1 VSGVYTD
8 INTVTEESFKRTSEV
23 VCANFSSRFI
33 YNHLIETYQG
43 YGYELI
49 EVPKDTLD
57 NRILFILEFLN
68 NFQV

>member
-1 VSGVYTD
+1 M
-8 INTVTEESFKRTSEV
+8 KLRTSQT
-23 VCANFSSRFI
+23 NLQSPYRNLS
-33 YNHLIETYQG
+33 G

-57 NRILFILEFLN
+57 NRILFILDEILN

>member
-1 VSGVYTD
+1 MNGM
-8 INTVTEESFKRTSEV
+8 KTS
-23 VCANFSSRFI
+23 NKPTF

-57 NRILFILEFLN
+57 NRILFILDEISK
-68 NFQV
+68 

>member
-1 VSGVYTD
+1 MTK
-8 INTVTEESFKRTSEV
+8 EL
-23 VCANFSSRFI
+23 I

-57 NRILFILEFLN
+57 NRILFILDEISK
-68 NFQV
+68 